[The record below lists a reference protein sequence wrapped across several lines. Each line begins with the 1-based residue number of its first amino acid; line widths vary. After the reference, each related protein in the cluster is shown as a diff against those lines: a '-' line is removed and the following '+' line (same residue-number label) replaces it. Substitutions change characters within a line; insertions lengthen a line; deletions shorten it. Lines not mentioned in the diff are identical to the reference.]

1 MKRALTS
8 DDMLRPLSPADLRG
22 NYVPAGTAVVCAE
35 PGCRVV
41 AESVTGVLRRHGWT
55 SSVDTDLDRARWLAS
70 VRQIHA
76 VVIAGS
82 TAKWTIQAV
91 MTNRLTTT
99 VPILVLADFGFEVHP
114 RLFEAGADIVG
125 MSRANDAWLIS
136 AVAARVPPHP
146 PGPPPAR
153 HVDWHGL
160 PPDLPS

>member
-22 NYVPAGTAVVCAE
+22 NYVPAGTAAVGAWA
-35 PGCRVV
+35 GCRVV
-41 AESVTGVLRRHGWT
+41 AESVTGGLRRHGWT

-91 MTNRLTTT
+91 MTIRATTT

-136 AVAARVPPHP
+136 AVTALVRRPP
-146 PGPPPAR
+146 PGRPALR
-153 HVDWHGL
+153 YPGC
-160 PPDLPS
+160 